1 MPAAKTDI
9 GKAYAAQHPGV
20 RPSDFPQA
28 LMDFANAVCTPKAPA
43 CGSCPLAAG
52 CAAAAAGTPEIW
64 PVKALKKPKPDRQGV
79 AFVARNDKGE
89 AWLVTRPERGLL
101 GGMLAFP
108 SAGWTSADG
117 VVDPARPL
125 DAAPFAADWHLQPD
139 TLTHVFTHF
148 RLTMRVA
155 VADMGSPDMAG
166 LMTAEGSGS
175 WQRVRPASLPTLM
188 RKVWKL
194 AEAARPPQT
203 GSLLRFPD
211 PEAKAGHTGN

>member
-1 MPAAKTDI
+1 M
-9 GKAYAAQHPGV
+9 
-20 RPSDFPQA
+20 
-28 LMDFANAVCTPKAPA
+28 
-43 CGSCPLAAG
+43 
-52 CAAAAAGTPEIW
+52 
-64 PVKALKKPKPDRQGV
+64 KALKKPKPDRQGV

-166 LMTAEGSGS
+166 LITAEGSGS